1 MSRTDLWNPP
11 LAAVLA
17 ELRAT
22 PQGLAEA
29 EAADRLRRFGPNDAT
44 ARRARPLW
52 LRFLSRFVNPL
63 VLILLF
69 ASALSASTGDVTS
82 FVIIV
87 VIVLSSV
94 VLDFVQ
100 EVRAENAVDALR
112 RSVGL
117 RATVRRDGAEAEC
130 RSTALVPGD
139 VVRAWRGR
147 PRAGR
152 RPAARGAR
160 PVRQPGAADRRALP
174 GGEASLTCRT
184 GREPAAATNAVF
196 MGTSVI
202 SGTAAALV
210 CRTGAATAL
219 GGLAGTLAAQR
230 AAGRVRVGMRRFG
243 LLILRLT
250 MFLVLFVLVVNV
262 LFHRPW
268 LESLLFALALAVGL
282 TPELLPMVVTVT
294 LARGARRLA
303 ARRVIVKRLAAI
315 HDLGAHGR
323 AVHRQDRAR

>member
-1 MSRTDLWNPP
+1 VSRTDLWNPP

-17 ELRAT
+17 ELGAT

-29 EAADRLRRFGPNDAT
+29 EAAERLRRFGPNDAT

-69 ASALSASTGDVTS
+69 ASALSAATGDVTS
-82 FVIIV
+82 FAIVV

-100 EVRAENAVDALR
+100 ELRAENAVEALR

-117 RATVRRDGAEAEC
+117 RATVRRDGTEHELPVE
-130 RSTALVPGD
+130 ALVPGD
-139 VVRAWRGR
+139 VVRLV
-147 PRAGR
+147 AGDVV
-152 RPAARGAR
+152 PADARLLEAR
-160 PVRQPGAADRRALP
+160 DLFVNQALLTGEPYPAEKRCLDLPAPVA
-174 GGEASLTCRT
+174 
-184 GREPAAATNAVF
+184 EPAAATNAVF

-202 SGTAAALV
+202 SGTATALI

-219 GGLAGTLAAQR
+219 GGLAGTLASRRPAD
-230 AAGRVRVGMRRFG
+230 AFAIGVRRFG

-250 MFLVLFVLVVNV
+250 IFLVLFVLAVNV
-262 LFHRPW
+262 LFRRPW

-282 TPELLPMVVTVT
+282 TP
-294 LARGARRLA
+294 
-303 ARRVIVKRLAAI
+303 
-315 HDLGAHGR
+315 
-323 AVHRQDRAR
+323 